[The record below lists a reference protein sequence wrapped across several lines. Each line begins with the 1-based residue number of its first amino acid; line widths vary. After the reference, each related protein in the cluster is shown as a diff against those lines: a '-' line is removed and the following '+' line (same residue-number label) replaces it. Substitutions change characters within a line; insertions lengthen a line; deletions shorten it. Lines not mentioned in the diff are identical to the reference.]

1 MSCKET
7 FIPRTKLEERLAK
20 EFGMNNKDRDTLLAL
35 SKSDEFKSWYKK
47 REDKEFNE
55 NGDGRSIYPALRR
68 YYNNKFF
75 SVNANTTIRN
85 DKGRFSSH
93 NARQLA
99 IDYII
104 GNFIDKYSKGSRY
117 VDTDETIYDEEGNE
131 VPNPNYGKLKLHR
144 FKSKDDIAQAVVDSI
159 YFIAKDAMDN
169 IIESTLP
176 ESVREDFRNLL
187 LLTDDMLEDSKEYKA
202 IISKYAKDNNSKI
215 VINDGYDLAAVL
227 SNNDKIVKIL
237 RDRYLKKSVDS
248 DYQFDY
254 SEIMRNILTNNQ
266 LATVQQMNQYAMYDE
281 LSDGI
286 ESDFLQEVYDDNRM
300 NIIVNFGEN
309 EEAEYDEENGDP
321 DDAIRQELEGKENSE
336 GDNTIAKA
344 NSHMGAFNDFMK
356 HVDNPI
362 KAYLGQLDQVDSI
375 DDMTP
380 DTNNELGLPMKMN
393 VAEVCTVLY
402 QYTNKTSPEAMRES
416 IARIARD
423 IPGMKGL
430 MKIYNDTSSNSM
442 EGLDL
447 LFSLYTN
454 FGKIPFGKS
463 QVIYD
468 GEESEVKVSN
478 ERGLR
483 INALRLTLLNEFRG
497 TGLTIDSRIAEDKV
511 SEINNLIN
519 NYNGTEESR
528 TNIIREINNYLN
540 YLLPSLTNGTVSSY
554 TLKDGADG
562 FKNNAKALIG
572 QIRTVTEDIINLQI
586 SYESLREEQ
595 REIYKEINSINIALD
610 KPFNLDYK
618 KVRELQNKRN
628 ELRKKL
634 GKLYAKDYTSKVQSS
649 IFNLSNTVIDNTLVR
664 TDLNSP
670 NIHGDMSSDIINN
683 NMMTNLINTLQNS
696 EALKNYGDEKFK
708 SEQYRLSNILVEKVD
723 DNGNI
728 INFGLFR
735 LSTIETVNEETGE
748 IIEETKYVPT
758 EYAKDLISFE
768 LFDGAINKYSG
779 VAALYSEMT
788 KSDYIA
794 TAFNEFFKEDTQNN
808 GEIKTARYF
817 TRIPS
822 DAPKTFVMRAP
833 KYDTLGLISNGVI
846 DRNHPVFKQ
855 MRNMFEQE
863 VHDAVTALSKFFV
876 IENGKIVID
885 YEQEIIDN
893 NGNKVKNPNYLKP
906 KFKQGW
912 SNETKDARKAF
923 DIYHTKTNNKTG
935 KTYFL
940 ESIDGS
946 VKDVEFRLVGRV
958 FTSDKFVISTNQK
971 NYLQELIGEGR
982 GNGVINFLY
991 GREQDGNSLNIVEN
1005 VDGTVSFSFNDNQ
1018 NKYIDEAIE
1027 NFIKDYVKDC
1037 NERFE
1042 KSHVKLDSN
1051 HNTEKD
1057 KIDFAINTFLMYNN
1071 FNDLLEGNTKFY
1083 KNSQDFLKR
1092 AKEMQASGIPYG
1104 IVSYDKRTTPNLS
1117 IINSR
1122 LSIANI
1128 IIGGRKIE
1136 LRNGFR
1142 GVTIKNTI
1150 RTSEEADR
1158 LFGTEKQGFKNSVLV
1173 QKGIID
1179 IDGAKRLKKLYSN
1192 TKTNDAQSYITLD
1205 EWIRR
1210 VTAQGQFA
1218 RYENLIRKLIDPNYK
1233 LTADEVDEFVQVQKN
1248 FYYDQHY
1255 NKELGVTAPR
1265 QIKNAEFVIIPK
1277 FVQGTD
1283 LEKVYNLMVEQDID
1297 QLNTQETSKAGK
1309 ANVLTLWDNDGVL
1322 TDEAI
1327 DDFRDALSSET
1338 SEAVELFSYNNLYK
1352 QQDVPQHMD
1361 TENKAGIQI
1370 MKKILD
1376 NIVEEYD
1383 ESGKPTGLYAKKKE
1397 LMDAYSENIKESFA
1411 KLMETLDIPLN
1422 ENGYPELEYVEN
1434 SEYEDLGHWKIKG
1447 LNYEKLFKLL
1457 KDEARRTGVNSNVS
1471 EFFELD
1477 KWGNPLMP
1485 PFMSNVSSKLES
1497 IIQSLFNNNITR
1509 QKLPGFHAA
1518 QVTGVGIANKWTI
1531 KSQEGYFEKKARQG
1545 IKTSN
1550 NLRYHPVV
1558 NGEIQAYAEVI
1569 IPKPDYLK
1577 NVDDDEALKFM
1588 QEHNSDIFIGY
1599 RIPTEGKQSV
1609 SVMKVVGFLDKSQ
1622 GSTII
1627 VPDDWVS
1634 QTGADFDVDSI
1645 YAITMT
1651 PDKDGVI
1658 RFGMDNRRHRNNL
1671 IVKNMIDIL
1680 SDPASIEEN
1689 LSCSNFKDIID
1700 ARDEILEGTP
1710 VAKQKSYRSPY
1721 NFFDQADYQ
1730 EDAMSGARLK
1740 GMSVTRDTL
1749 CSVSNTVKPFI
1760 GRPITVIYSAEK
1772 VKYEDLINA
1781 FGEENVQKSTDGKF
1795 YQVKHNTFGW
1805 SRNNR
1810 NVSGRLITAYSSQ
1823 TTAHILD
1830 AIKEGN
1836 IPNVNELTFGIYK
1849 MFPDL
1854 GSDYRTAVS
1863 FMMTPG
1869 VSRVVS
1875 FYNANRSIYAEVN
1888 TNRKNDNRQ
1897 FVMDAVRQIA
1907 VEQGIAGEFDKYS
1920 EILQKLED
1928 AYGDVIKNTFGIAD
1942 FSFVKN
1948 SSTDRN
1954 IPFNA
1959 QLQIDR
1965 IKERGVFKKTPVER
1979 LGNYKFTMT
1988 SGGAIGSDYYFGQIA
2003 SKYNV
2008 VQRHFYHGQRSET
2021 NAPYGNE
2028 EISQSDY
2035 KEGSIKVAKAAARNF
2050 GYQYATMKDDRLVRN
2065 WAQVKYA
2072 DAIFAV
2078 GEIANV
2084 GDKLFPNQK
2093 NDTRVAISPSV
2104 KGGTGYAVG
2113 MAINENKPVFVFDQN
2128 KNKWFKYDYSTN
2140 NFVETSD
2147 VVLTPN
2153 FAGIGTREINE
2164 NGKQAI
2170 EELFKNTFENHK
2182 NDEVEIN
2189 NKNNSINAIY
2199 DLLTIFQYQ
2208 YLAKTAQQVG
2218 DYARVLNPDKFG
2230 AKVTA
2235 HATRKTLN
2243 DIRRLIGD
2251 SNPILYVHN
2260 KKKVSEED
2268 VTNFINNFKG
2278 IKLVY
2283 EEDGR
2288 FANVDVSKGV
2298 LNSQKTILS
2307 NEELLYWNE
2316 QGLGEQPRILVASE
2330 RTDPAFHTDE
2340 ILDVIEGRKTVKQW
2354 GIVNGKRQVIGEL
2367 KGKDL
2372 NGLYLITKHDGLPIR
2387 RLLQTDIPKL
2397 IHFSITGLGG
2407 TQYEPG
2413 VMKYNDLLDRIGEL
2427 IEQGLDPKSITV
2439 RIDPIV
2445 PGVTKLEDI
2454 ENIIRHSSEIGIKR
2468 IRFSILDAYPNTII
2482 HMKKLGYN
2490 FDEYYNK
2497 RQNGSYEFHAK
2508 KEFIDTLTDELL
2520 KLKDKYQVTLGTC
2533 AEPCIREGISKEG
2546 CLSVNSVNEMLGTSI
2561 QDKGTNNNNQR
2572 ALCSCYGGKVDALSY
2587 DSNECASHCV
2597 YCYAKHDND
2606 ETLEYYNED
2615 GTLKNNIYTRAR
2627 INTRRLDNELDRE
2640 VVRKRLEREAKNVYS
2655 DISMIEAIYPGISD
2669 SRTDITEIYSET
2681 GEYDDASKQVL
2692 VNNKWISDYVSST
2705 GESLYPPLNYFLKY
2719 ATVTSILV
2727 EEQVFATESERFRL
2741 MINELGNYL
2750 GRNLTEQETLE
2761 FKRYILNQIYRNT
2774 EFLQENGEYGSI
2786 NNSDDVERI
2795 TGINKPIK
2803 FNFTV
2808 EDINNPTEKEKEAFR
2823 QLTPAQKVLWIKQN
2837 ARDAGIFTYLE
2848 TNLHNASQ
2856 SSVYANTQTITFNS
2870 NAIDEE
2876 SALAGMRK
2884 AWKNKIW
2891 FVKETVRD
2899 LFKYSIV
2906 AENYTISKKGIT
2918 RLMVNSIL
2926 RDTEFAK
2933 NVVTTLNNFDASGND
2948 YLNYIRGHAD
2958 KLGIPTF
2965 DTRDEVITDA
2975 FRYDIVTFDL
2985 NNKKNLGY
2993 KYKIINK
3000 KDDSFPMFIKLVDN
3014 TSGNTILM
3022 EGSRTGDYIIYHP
3035 LNKLMPNENS
3045 DFSIKESNNLYPR
3058 VEFYYEYKAY
3068 VKKCINRAENETV
3081 IFDKNVNDYKYK
3093 NANKVNLVDN
3103 VDLRELSKTNF
3114 GIKTLLD
3121 DIEKFSR
3128 DITKRG
3134 MFIRNGKLADLRPS
3148 VEEGDPNSYLTY
3160 TDSNNKQYIIKHIDT
3175 NEKRGDYSINDY
3187 LAMGKSIVMEA
3198 YDNGYTPNHEKIANE
3213 IINRFIIEK
3222 DSDIAE
3228 IVRSGI
3234 KGELAK
3240 VSDVFYVMP
3249 RTKVSMESN
3258 VGEVLHSGVIGMA
3271 NRRAIG
3277 DEEAAHKLYEMD
3289 QSGINPEN
3297 IDDIEN
3303 NIAPTV
3309 DYIHDY
3315 VKMTANNLIDHVKN
3329 FYYDSNDVSHGI
3341 DDPDFVKYLTDN
3353 PKEFNRLL
3361 NLLGDIK
3368 GFINEMNFIA
3378 KNNLDINTQDVNIQT
3393 ALNEINKIIGDL
3405 DRSELISKI
3414 NNTILEYLKNQSDD
3428 PLIINELYDYTH
3440 GYHNIGKVEDLFTDA
3455 QEAPIPLMQIV
3466 LHLATKNVRADDMK
3480 HFKNA
3485 RLFKQKVQGL
3495 IDSGHVDL
3503 NKIID
3508 ENGRIIQNYNNKL
3521 VEDYEK
3527 YKDELEAIVKN
3538 NPQGKNSE
3546 EYIKKLHEYKEWKL
3560 KNFHQEYVDEYYRE
3574 ILDAE
3579 KEIIDFNNGFLGAY
3593 RKYKELTNRRVDILS
3608 HNINGNLTQQQKDDL
3623 KQVQDEIDLL
3633 TSTTGKD
3640 HIYELIPFG
3649 LNRDSYTKD
3658 DWDAVNNSFEAAAAL
3673 DSYIKKVAK
3682 IKDKYF
3688 NKSEKDG
3695 FRETL
3700 KNKLKI
3706 VFDYESAQIPD
3717 SILANSAE
3725 YQDAKRWVELN
3736 AKLTLDPAF
3745 NKILEEAYKELGVG
3759 HLGHSFSYF
3768 NLIKARGARDI
3779 NGIVNGTKFTD
3790 KDIEDIKKE
3799 QQLDYQTGKLNGYD
3813 LGNLIQNGNESPF
3826 VWLTSFWKNMTVDGV
3841 SNSEYMRIVNN
3852 INKIIIKVYDSNTK
3866 QVNFSKTDSN
3876 GKPLLTQ
3883 KDMIDLVKLYEE
3895 LSNTQKHFDTT
3906 NGRSV
3911 HNFIEQ
3917 NVDTSIS
3924 PQQQQRFNEEK
3935 AAAEA
3940 LYGVDSTNYKLWE
3953 KINTETI
3960 DEDGETKKVPN
3971 HFIYGSIKP
3980 KNAVG
3985 NIVRDADGKI
3995 ISVTGNAEF
4004 MRWIDV
4010 KKTIA
4015 NDTIKQFVYSVP
4027 TQYYLEEKRRIY
4039 TLQPEE
4045 KEEDR
4050 QARIAEWEEK
4060 NHIFNP
4066 YTHAVEP
4073 IQCWTRRGYKG
4084 SNIGLAATTG
4094 SSAGIYSYEPRFAQ
4108 IESEIKSGKN
4118 GEPDYRN
4125 HSYVESNMFKNYKGS
4140 NSTYNNN
4147 VIGTL
4152 TDEEKQVKKEFEQ
4165 ILATY
4170 AKSSSAKRYI
4180 EDGSMPM
4187 EKKNDETHNAKWHAK
4202 QALHSFGWYYM
4213 PHNPS
4218 RWQTDI
4224 DYEHDYNP
4232 VTPGLRQ
4239 LVNDQTKEKLRIP
4252 KRSDFPNTHQGQLDY
4267 EAKKAQIESENKQ
4280 IEKDNKE
4287 ISNQL
4292 MNKNWVDI
4300 MERFIVQAGHFNSVQ
4315 ENKNLIYFGLDYLRT
4330 HNVYKHNLDS
4340 SNLNVDKHNSFGNN
4354 VNYEKEGYGEST
4366 LAVYEAFARRFIF
4379 NQFKKDQGKF
4389 TKVANILQQMSSAKY
4404 MMLNVTGGIS
4414 NVLLGESQI
4423 AMESF
4428 ANEYFSA
4435 AEWSVGKQLW
4445 INSIGS
4451 FSSHLYDDEASDIG
4465 DGLCKLFQTLEFDS
4479 ITELHED
4486 NPNAAVKWQRTRN
4499 ALYALQTIGEH
4510 FMQNGALLTMLSS
4523 HRLIQINDRLTGK
4536 QRYVA
4541 WSYDRY
4547 IRDLREQAL
4556 KNVISNPQ
4564 DFDDFVKSIKEDPN
4578 DVKDYAWRKKDLI
4591 TQFVKTLSRSE
4602 QEKFIEEKKKLEKDA
4617 KEKFEQYPTLFD
4629 QFELKDGYAEF
4640 KLGDIKDGIIL
4651 SNLNED
4657 DAYRILGEM
4666 KNKVIS
4672 VNKKIHGVYDKL
4684 GASRLEQEWYGGLV
4698 MQYHKHIWPGIMKRW
4713 RRQGYYNE
4721 DRQSTEKGAYWSI
4734 IDFLSIPYKNM
4745 KDMPDSSKSIMT
4757 GIQNYFKAAFEFL
4770 STIKLNYQLLPNYE
4784 QANIRRVLIEICAYM
4799 SAVAA
4804 SVALKLAADDDDEKD
4819 GIPYNMAIYLT
4830 DRFASETI
4838 MYTPTGAYGEA
4849 KTLWSSPIAAQ
4860 TNVSDLL
4867 ESINVLSHLIIE
4879 GDDFDPTYRSG
4890 IYAGQNKVKI
4900 LWTRN
4905 IPIVRSGM
4913 QVWRLP
4919 KNNKYYKRQSNGVN
4933 GFSDVIVNLIQED

>member
-47 REDKEFNE
+47 REGKEFDE

-117 VDTDETIYDEEGNE
+117 VDNDETIYDEEGNE
-131 VPNPNYGKLKLHR
+131 IPNPNYGKLKLHR
-144 FKSKDDIAQAVVDSI
+144 FKSKEDIAQAVVDSI

-281 LSDGI
+281 LSDGV

-309 EEAEYDEENGDP
+309 EEVEYDEENGNP

-380 DTNNELGLPMKMN
+380 DTNNELGLPVKMN

-562 FKNNAKALIG
+562 FKNNAKALIS
-572 QIRTVTEDIINLQI
+572 QIRTVTGDIINLQI

-595 REIYKEINSINIALD
+595 REIYKEINGINRALN
-610 KPFNLDYK
+610 KPFDLDYK

-649 IFNLSNTVIDNTLVR
+649 IFNLANTVIDNTLVR

-735 LSTIETVNEETGE
+735 LSTIETVDEETGE

-794 TAFNEFFKEDTQNN
+794 TAFNEFFKEDTQND

-846 DRNHPVFKQ
+846 NRNHPVFKQ

-885 YEQEIIDN
+885 YEQEIIDAR
-893 NGNKVKNPNYLKP
+893 GNKVKNPNYLKP

-923 DIYHTKTNNKTG
+923 DIYHTKTDNKTG

-958 FTSDKFVISTNQK
+958 FSSDKFVISTNQK

-1005 VDGTVSFSFNDNQ
+1005 ADGTVSFSFNDNQ
-1018 NKYIDEAIE
+1018 NKSIDEAIE

-1042 KSHVKLDSN
+1042 KSHVKLDAN

-1104 IVSYDKRTTPNLS
+1104 IVSYDKRTTPDLS

-1122 LSIANI
+1122 LSTANI
-1128 IIGGRKIE
+1128 TIGGRKIE

-1309 ANVLTLWDNDGVL
+1309 ANVLTLWNNDGAL

-1327 DDFRDALSSET
+1327 ADFRDALSSET

-1397 LMDAYSENIKESFA
+1397 LMAAYSENIKESFA

-1651 PDKDGVI
+1651 PDKEGVI

-1772 VKYEDLINA
+1772 VKYEDLVNA
-1781 FGEENVQKSTDGKF
+1781 FGEENIQKSTDGKF
-1795 YQVKHNTFGW
+1795 YKVKHNTFGW

-1888 TNRKNDNRQ
+1888 PNRKNDNRQ

-1942 FSFVKN
+1942 FSFIKN
-1948 SSTDRN
+1948 SNTDRN

-1979 LGNYKFTMT
+1979 LGDYKFTMT

-2093 NDTRVAISPSV
+2093 NDTRVAIAPSV

-2128 KNKWFKYDYSTN
+2128 KNKWFKYDYNTN
-2140 NFVETSD
+2140 NFVEISD

-2170 EELFKNTFENHK
+2170 EELFRNTFENHK

-2189 NKNNSINAIY
+2189 NKNNSINAVY

-2243 DIRRLIGD
+2243 DIRRLIGNT
-2251 SNPILYVHN
+2251 NPILYV
-2260 KKKVSEED
+2260 SEGF
-2268 VTNFINNFKG
+2268 N
-2278 IKLVY
+2278 
-2283 EEDGR
+2283 
-2288 FANVDVSKGV
+2288 
-2298 LNSQKTILS
+2298 
-2307 NEELLYWNE
+2307 
-2316 QGLGEQPRILVASE
+2316 
-2330 RTDPAFHTDE
+2330 
-2340 ILDVIEGRKTVKQW
+2340 
-2354 GIVNGKRQVIGEL
+2354 
-2367 KGKDL
+2367 
-2372 NGLYLITKHDGLPIR
+2372 TK
-2387 RLLQTDIPKL
+2387 
-2397 IHFSITGLGG
+2397 
-2407 TQYEPG
+2407 
-2413 VMKYNDLLDRIGEL
+2413 
-2427 IEQGLDPKSITV
+2427 
-2439 RIDPIV
+2439 
-2445 PGVTKLEDI
+2445 
-2454 ENIIRHSSEIGIKR
+2454 
-2468 IRFSILDAYPNTII
+2468 
-2482 HMKKLGYN
+2482 
-2490 FDEYYNK
+2490 
-2497 RQNGSYEFHAK
+2497 
-2508 KEFIDTLTDELL
+2508 
-2520 KLKDKYQVTLGTC
+2520 
-2533 AEPCIREGISKEG
+2533 
-2546 CLSVNSVNEMLGTSI
+2546 SV
-2561 QDKGTNNNNQR
+2561 
-2572 ALCSCYGGKVDALSY
+2572 
-2587 DSNECASHCV
+2587 
-2597 YCYAKHDND
+2597 
-2606 ETLEYYNED
+2606 
-2615 GTLKNNIYTRAR
+2615 
-2627 INTRRLDNELDRE
+2627 
-2640 VVRKRLEREAKNVYS
+2640 
-2655 DISMIEAIYPGISD
+2655 IEAIYPGIKSSYSD
-2669 SRTDITEIYSET
+2669 VYDLYNET
-2681 GEYDDASKQVL
+2681 GEIDESVDQIS
-2692 VNNKWISDYVSST
+2692 VNNKWIADYVSST

-2719 ATVTSILV
+2719 ATVTSTLV

-2741 MINELGNYL
+2741 MISKLGTYL

-2774 EFLQENGEYGSI
+2774 EFLQENGEYDSI

-2808 EDINNPTEKEKEAFR
+2808 EDINNPTEEEKEAFR

-2837 ARDAGIFTYLE
+2837 ARDAGIFAYLE

-2918 RLMVNSIL
+2918 RLIVNSIL

-2965 DTRDEVITDA
+2965 DTRDEIITDA
-2975 FRYDIVTFDL
+2975 FRYDTVIFDL

-3000 KDDSFPMFIKLVDN
+3000 KDDSFPTFIKLVDN

-3022 EGSRTGDYIIYHP
+3022 EGNQIGDYVIYHP

-3068 VKKCINRAENETV
+3068 VKKCINRAENET
-3081 IFDKNVNDYKYK
+3081 INFDKNVNDYKYK

-3103 VDLRELSKTNF
+3103 VDLRELSKTNL
-3114 GIKTLLD
+3114 GIKTLLG

-3213 IINRFIIEK
+3213 IINRFIVEK

-3378 KNNLDINTQDVNIQT
+3378 KNNLDINAQDVNIQT

-3414 NNTILEYLKNQSDD
+3414 NNVILEYLKNQSDD

-3508 ENGRIIQNYNNKL
+3508 ENGRIIQSYNNKL

-3649 LNRDSYTKD
+3649 LDRSSYTKD

-3673 DSYIKKVAK
+3673 DTYIKKVAK

-3779 NGIVNGTKFTD
+3779 NGIVDGTKFTD

-3841 SNSEYMRIVNN
+3841 SNSEYMRIVND

-3906 NGRSV
+3906 NGKSV
-3911 HNFIEQ
+3911 YNFIEQ

-3940 LYGVDSTNYKLWE
+3940 LYGADSTNYKLWE

-3960 DEDGETKKVPN
+3960 DEDGKIKKVPN

-3985 NIVRDADGKI
+3985 NVVRDADGKI

-4039 TLQPEE
+4039 TLQPRE

-4073 IQCWTRRGYKG
+4073 VQCWTRRGYKG
-4084 SNIGLAATTG
+4084 SNIDLAAATG

-4125 HSYVESNMFKNYKGS
+4125 HSYVEGNMFKNYKGN
-4140 NSTYNNN
+4140 NSTYNNT
-4147 VIGTL
+4147 VIRTL

-4165 ILATY
+4165 ILAAY

-4239 LVNDQTKEKLRIP
+4239 LVNDQTKEKLRLP

-4292 MNKNWVDI
+4292 MDKNWVDI

-4404 MMLNVTGGIS
+4404 MMLNITGGIS

-4657 DAYRILGEM
+4657 DAYRILGEI

>member
-47 REDKEFNE
+47 REGKEFDE

-131 VPNPNYGKLKLHR
+131 IPNPNYGKLKLHR

-215 VINDGYDLAAVL
+215 VINDGYDLAAIL

-281 LSDGI
+281 LSDGV

-300 NIIVNFGEN
+300 NIIVRFGEN

-511 SEINNLIN
+511 SEINDLIN

-562 FKNNAKALIG
+562 FKNNAKALIS

-649 IFNLSNTVIDNTLVR
+649 IFNLANTVIDNTLVR

-723 DNGNI
+723 NDGNI

-735 LSTIETVNEETGE
+735 LSTIETVDEETGE

-794 TAFNEFFKEDTQNN
+794 TAFNEFFKEDTQND

-846 DRNHPVFKQ
+846 NRNHPVFKQ
-855 MRNMFEQE
+855 MRSMFEQE

-923 DIYHTKTNNKTG
+923 DIYHTKTDNKTG

-1005 VDGTVSFSFNDNQ
+1005 ADGTVSFSFNDNQ
-1018 NKYIDEAIE
+1018 NKSIDEAIE

-1042 KSHVKLDSN
+1042 KSHVKLDAN

-1104 IVSYDKRTTPNLS
+1104 IVSYDKRTTPDLS

-1122 LSIANI
+1122 LSTANI
-1128 IIGGRKIE
+1128 TINGRKIE

-1179 IDGAKRLKKLYSN
+1179 IDGAKRLNKLYSN

-1309 ANVLTLWDNDGVL
+1309 ANVLTLWNNDGVL

-1327 DDFRDALSSET
+1327 ADFRDALSSET

-1397 LMDAYSENIKESFA
+1397 LMEAYSENIKESFA

-1434 SEYEDLGHWKIKG
+1434 SEYADLGHWKIKG

-1651 PDKDGVI
+1651 PDKDSVI

-1760 GRPITVIYSAEK
+1760 NRPITVIYSAEK

-1805 SRNNR
+1805 SKNNR

-1888 TNRKNDNRQ
+1888 PNRKNDNRQ

-1965 IKERGVFKKTPVER
+1965 IKEQGVFKKTPVE
-1979 LGNYKFTMT
+1979 G
-1988 SGGAIGSDYYFGQIA
+1988 
-2003 SKYNV
+2003 
-2008 VQRHFYHGQRSET
+2008 
-2021 NAPYGNE
+2021 
-2028 EISQSDY
+2028 
-2035 KEGSIKVAKAAARNF
+2035 
-2050 GYQYATMKDDRLVRN
+2050 
-2065 WAQVKYA
+2065 
-2072 DAIFAV
+2072 
-2078 GEIANV
+2078 
-2084 GDKLFPNQK
+2084 
-2093 NDTRVAISPSV
+2093 
-2104 KGGTGYAVG
+2104 
-2113 MAINENKPVFVFDQN
+2113 
-2128 KNKWFKYDYSTN
+2128 STN
-2140 NFVETSD
+2140 
-2147 VVLTPN
+2147 
-2153 FAGIGTREINE
+2153 
-2164 NGKQAI
+2164 K
-2170 EELFKNTFENHK
+2170 
-2182 NDEVEIN
+2182 
-2189 NKNNSINAIY
+2189 INAVY
-2199 DLLTIFQYQ
+2199 DLLAIFQYQ

-2243 DIRRLIGD
+2243 DIRRLIGNT
-2251 SNPILYVHN
+2251 NPILYV
-2260 KKKVSEED
+2260 
-2268 VTNFINNFKG
+2268 
-2278 IKLVY
+2278 
-2283 EEDGR
+2283 
-2288 FANVDVSKGV
+2288 
-2298 LNSQKTILS
+2298 
-2307 NEELLYWNE
+2307 
-2316 QGLGEQPRILVASE
+2316 GEGFD
-2330 RTDPAFHTDE
+2330 T
-2340 ILDVIEGRKTVKQW
+2340 
-2354 GIVNGKRQVIGEL
+2354 
-2367 KGKDL
+2367 
-2372 NGLYLITKHDGLPIR
+2372 
-2387 RLLQTDIPKL
+2387 
-2397 IHFSITGLGG
+2397 
-2407 TQYEPG
+2407 
-2413 VMKYNDLLDRIGEL
+2413 
-2427 IEQGLDPKSITV
+2427 KSI
-2439 RIDPIV
+2439 
-2445 PGVTKLEDI
+2445 
-2454 ENIIRHSSEIGIKR
+2454 
-2468 IRFSILDAYPNTII
+2468 
-2482 HMKKLGYN
+2482 
-2490 FDEYYNK
+2490 
-2497 RQNGSYEFHAK
+2497 
-2508 KEFIDTLTDELL
+2508 
-2520 KLKDKYQVTLGTC
+2520 
-2533 AEPCIREGISKEG
+2533 
-2546 CLSVNSVNEMLGTSI
+2546 
-2561 QDKGTNNNNQR
+2561 
-2572 ALCSCYGGKVDALSY
+2572 
-2587 DSNECASHCV
+2587 
-2597 YCYAKHDND
+2597 
-2606 ETLEYYNED
+2606 
-2615 GTLKNNIYTRAR
+2615 
-2627 INTRRLDNELDRE
+2627 
-2640 VVRKRLEREAKNVYS
+2640 
-2655 DISMIEAIYPGISD
+2655 IEAIYPGIKSSYSD
-2669 SRTDITEIYSET
+2669 VYDLYNET
-2681 GEYDDASKQVL
+2681 GEIDESVDQIS
-2692 VNNKWISDYVSST
+2692 VNNKWILDYISST

-2719 ATVTSILV
+2719 ATVTSTLV

-2750 GRNLTEQETLE
+2750 GRTLTEQETLE

-2848 TNLHNASQ
+2848 TNLHNSSQ

-2965 DTRDEVITDA
+2965 DTRDEIINDA
-2975 FRYDIVTFDL
+2975 FRYDTVTFDL

-3000 KDDSFPMFIKLVDN
+3000 KDNSFPIFIKLVDN

-3022 EGSRTGDYIIYHP
+3022 EGDQIGDYVIYHP

-3058 VEFYYEYKAY
+3058 AEFYYEYKAY

-3093 NANKVNLVDN
+3093 NANKVNIVDN
-3103 VDLRELSKTNF
+3103 VDLRELAKTNF

-3121 DIEKFSR
+3121 DIEKLSR

-3234 KGELAK
+3234 KGELSK

-3378 KNNLDINTQDVNIQT
+3378 KNNLDINAQDVNIQT

-3414 NNTILEYLKNQSDD
+3414 NNVILEYLKNQSDD

-3527 YKDELEAIVKN
+3527 YKDELEVIVKN

-3546 EYIKKLHEYKEWKL
+3546 EYINKLHEYKEWKL

-3649 LNRDSYTKD
+3649 LDRSSYTKD

-3673 DSYIKKVAK
+3673 DAYIKKVAK

-3779 NGIVNGTKFTD
+3779 NGIVDGTKFTD

-3813 LGNLIQNGNESPF
+3813 LGNLIKNCDESPF
-3826 VWLTSFWKNMTVDGV
+3826 VWLTSFWKNMTAKGI
-3841 SNSEYMRIVNN
+3841 SNAEYIKIVND

-3883 KDMIDLVKLYEE
+3883 KDMIDLVKLYED
-3895 LSNTQKHFDTT
+3895 LSYTSKFSLYY
-3906 NGRSV
+3906 NGKEVGSFLEE
-3911 HNFIEQ
+3911 H
-3917 NVDTSIS
+3917 VDFSIS

-3940 LYGVDSTNYKLWE
+3940 LYGADSINYKLWE
-3953 KINTETI
+3953 KINTITI
-3960 DEDGETKKVPN
+3960 LSGKKIPN
-3971 HFIYGSIKP
+3971 PFIYSSIKP

-3985 NIVRDADGKI
+3985 NIVRDADGRI

-4010 KKTIA
+4010 PKTIA

-4039 TLQPEE
+4039 TLQPGE

-4050 QARIAEWEEK
+4050 QVRIAEWEEK

-4084 SNIGLAATTG
+4084 SNIGLAAATG

-4125 HSYVESNMFKNYKGS
+4125 HSYVEGNMFKNYKGS
-4140 NSTYNNN
+4140 NSTYNNT

-4165 ILATY
+4165 ILAAY

-4330 HNVYKHNLDS
+4330 HNVYKHNLGS
-4340 SNLNVDKHNSFGNN
+4340 SNLNVDKHNSFGNSIS
-4354 VNYEKEGYGEST
+4354 YEKEGYGEST

-4479 ITELHED
+4479 ITELRED
-4486 NPNAAVKWQRTRN
+4486 NPDATVKWQRTRN

-4651 SNLNED
+4651 SNLDED

-4890 IYAGQNKVKI
+4890 IYAGQNKIKI

>member
-1 MSCKET
+1 
-7 FIPRTKLEERLAK
+7 
-20 EFGMNNKDRDTLLAL
+20 
-35 SKSDEFKSWYKK
+35 
-47 REDKEFNE
+47 
-55 NGDGRSIYPALRR
+55 
-68 YYNNKFF
+68 
-75 SVNANTTIRN
+75 
-85 DKGRFSSH
+85 
-93 NARQLA
+93 
-99 IDYII
+99 
-104 GNFIDKYSKGSRY
+104 
-117 VDTDETIYDEEGNE
+117 
-131 VPNPNYGKLKLHR
+131 
-144 FKSKDDIAQAVVDSI
+144 
-159 YFIAKDAMDN
+159 
-169 IIESTLP
+169 
-176 ESVREDFRNLL
+176 
-187 LLTDDMLEDSKEYKA
+187 
-202 IISKYAKDNNSKI
+202 
-215 VINDGYDLAAVL
+215 
-227 SNNDKIVKIL
+227 
-237 RDRYLKKSVDS
+237 
-248 DYQFDY
+248 
-254 SEIMRNILTNNQ
+254 
-266 LATVQQMNQYAMYDE
+266 
-281 LSDGI
+281 
-286 ESDFLQEVYDDNRM
+286 
-300 NIIVNFGEN
+300 
-309 EEAEYDEENGDP
+309 
-321 DDAIRQELEGKENSE
+321 
-336 GDNTIAKA
+336 
-344 NSHMGAFNDFMK
+344 
-356 HVDNPI
+356 
-362 KAYLGQLDQVDSI
+362 
-375 DDMTP
+375 
-380 DTNNELGLPMKMN
+380 
-393 VAEVCTVLY
+393 
-402 QYTNKTSPEAMRES
+402 
-416 IARIARD
+416 
-423 IPGMKGL
+423 
-430 MKIYNDTSSNSM
+430 
-442 EGLDL
+442 
-447 LFSLYTN
+447 
-454 FGKIPFGKS
+454 
-463 QVIYD
+463 
-468 GEESEVKVSN
+468 
-478 ERGLR
+478 
-483 INALRLTLLNEFRG
+483 
-497 TGLTIDSRIAEDKV
+497 
-511 SEINNLIN
+511 
-519 NYNGTEESR
+519 
-528 TNIIREINNYLN
+528 
-540 YLLPSLTNGTVSSY
+540 
-554 TLKDGADG
+554 
-562 FKNNAKALIG
+562 
-572 QIRTVTEDIINLQI
+572 
-586 SYESLREEQ
+586 
-595 REIYKEINSINIALD
+595 
-610 KPFNLDYK
+610 
-618 KVRELQNKRN
+618 
-628 ELRKKL
+628 
-634 GKLYAKDYTSKVQSS
+634 
-649 IFNLSNTVIDNTLVR
+649 
-664 TDLNSP
+664 
-670 NIHGDMSSDIINN
+670 
-683 NMMTNLINTLQNS
+683 
-696 EALKNYGDEKFK
+696 
-708 SEQYRLSNILVEKVD
+708 
-723 DNGNI
+723 
-728 INFGLFR
+728 
-735 LSTIETVNEETGE
+735 
-748 IIEETKYVPT
+748 
-758 EYAKDLISFE
+758 
-768 LFDGAINKYSG
+768 
-779 VAALYSEMT
+779 
-788 KSDYIA
+788 
-794 TAFNEFFKEDTQNN
+794 
-808 GEIKTARYF
+808 
-817 TRIPS
+817 
-822 DAPKTFVMRAP
+822 
-833 KYDTLGLISNGVI
+833 
-846 DRNHPVFKQ
+846 
-855 MRNMFEQE
+855 
-863 VHDAVTALSKFFV
+863 
-876 IENGKIVID
+876 
-885 YEQEIIDN
+885 
-893 NGNKVKNPNYLKP
+893 
-906 KFKQGW
+906 
-912 SNETKDARKAF
+912 
-923 DIYHTKTNNKTG
+923 
-935 KTYFL
+935 
-940 ESIDGS
+940 
-946 VKDVEFRLVGRV
+946 
-958 FTSDKFVISTNQK
+958 
-971 NYLQELIGEGR
+971 
-982 GNGVINFLY
+982 
-991 GREQDGNSLNIVEN
+991 
-1005 VDGTVSFSFNDNQ
+1005 
-1018 NKYIDEAIE
+1018 
-1027 NFIKDYVKDC
+1027 
-1037 NERFE
+1037 
-1042 KSHVKLDSN
+1042 
-1051 HNTEKD
+1051 
-1057 KIDFAINTFLMYNN
+1057 MYNN

-1104 IVSYDKRTTPNLS
+1104 IVSYDKRTTPDLS

-1122 LSIANI
+1122 LSTANI
-1128 IIGGRKIE
+1128 IINGRKIE

-1179 IDGAKRLKKLYSN
+1179 VDGAKRLKKLYSN

-1309 ANVLTLWDNDGVL
+1309 ANVLTLWNNDGAL

-1327 DDFRDALSSET
+1327 TDFRDALSSET

-1383 ESGKPTGLYAKKKE
+1383 KSGKPTGLYAKKKE
-1397 LMDAYSENIKESFA
+1397 LMAAYSENIKESFA

-1434 SEYEDLGHWKIKG
+1434 PEYADLGHWKIKG

-1588 QEHNSDIFIGY
+1588 QEYNSDIFIGY

-1645 YAITMT
+1645 YAITMI

-1658 RFGMDNRRHRNNL
+1658 GFGMDNRRHRNNL

-1760 GRPITVIYSAEK
+1760 SRPITVIYSAEK
-1772 VKYEDLINA
+1772 VKYEDLVNV
-1781 FGEENVQKSTDGKF
+1781 FGENNVQKSTDEKF
-1795 YQVKHNTFGW
+1795 YKVTHNTFGW
-1805 SRNNR
+1805 SKNNR

-1888 TNRKNDNRQ
+1888 PNRKNDNRQ

-1928 AYGDVIKNTFGIAD
+1928 AYGDIIKNTFGIAD

-1948 SSTDRN
+1948 SNTDRN

-1965 IKERGVFKKTPVER
+1965 IKEHGVFKKTPIER

-2050 GYQYATMKDDRLVRN
+2050 GYQYATMRDDRLVRN

-2093 NDTRVAISPSV
+2093 NDTRVAIAPSV

-2170 EELFKNTFENHK
+2170 EELFRNTFENHK

-2189 NKNNSINAIY
+2189 NKNNSINAVY

-2243 DIRRLIGD
+2243 DIRRLIGNT
-2251 SNPILYVHN
+2251 NPILYV
-2260 KKKVSEED
+2260 SEGFD
-2268 VTNFINNFKG
+2268 T
-2278 IKLVY
+2278 
-2283 EEDGR
+2283 
-2288 FANVDVSKGV
+2288 
-2298 LNSQKTILS
+2298 
-2307 NEELLYWNE
+2307 
-2316 QGLGEQPRILVASE
+2316 
-2330 RTDPAFHTDE
+2330 
-2340 ILDVIEGRKTVKQW
+2340 
-2354 GIVNGKRQVIGEL
+2354 
-2367 KGKDL
+2367 
-2372 NGLYLITKHDGLPIR
+2372 
-2387 RLLQTDIPKL
+2387 
-2397 IHFSITGLGG
+2397 
-2407 TQYEPG
+2407 
-2413 VMKYNDLLDRIGEL
+2413 
-2427 IEQGLDPKSITV
+2427 KSI
-2439 RIDPIV
+2439 
-2445 PGVTKLEDI
+2445 
-2454 ENIIRHSSEIGIKR
+2454 
-2468 IRFSILDAYPNTII
+2468 
-2482 HMKKLGYN
+2482 
-2490 FDEYYNK
+2490 
-2497 RQNGSYEFHAK
+2497 
-2508 KEFIDTLTDELL
+2508 
-2520 KLKDKYQVTLGTC
+2520 
-2533 AEPCIREGISKEG
+2533 
-2546 CLSVNSVNEMLGTSI
+2546 
-2561 QDKGTNNNNQR
+2561 
-2572 ALCSCYGGKVDALSY
+2572 
-2587 DSNECASHCV
+2587 
-2597 YCYAKHDND
+2597 
-2606 ETLEYYNED
+2606 
-2615 GTLKNNIYTRAR
+2615 
-2627 INTRRLDNELDRE
+2627 
-2640 VVRKRLEREAKNVYS
+2640 
-2655 DISMIEAIYPGISD
+2655 IEAIYPGIKSSYSD
-2669 SRTDITEIYSET
+2669 VYNLYNET
-2681 GEYDDASKQVL
+2681 GEIDESVDQIS
-2692 VNNKWISDYVSST
+2692 VNNKWIADYISST

-2719 ATVTSILV
+2719 ATVTSTLV
-2727 EEQVFATESERFRL
+2727 EEQVFDTESERFRL
-2741 MINELGNYL
+2741 MISKLGTYL

-2774 EFLQENGEYGSI
+2774 EFLQKNGKYGFI

-2837 ARDAGIFTYLE
+2837 ARDAGIFSYLE

-2906 AENYTISKKGIT
+2906 AENYTISRKGIT
-2918 RLMVNSIL
+2918 RLIVNSIL

-2965 DTRDEVITDA
+2965 DTRDELITDA
-2975 FRYDIVTFDL
+2975 FHYDTIIFDL

-3093 NANKVNLVDN
+3093 NANKVNIVDN
-3103 VDLRELSKTNF
+3103 VDLRELAKTNF

-3148 VEEGDPNSYLTY
+3148 VEEGDPNSYIPY

-3175 NEKRGDYSINDY
+3175 NEPRGDYSINDY

-3234 KGELAK
+3234 KGELEK
-3240 VSDVFYVMP
+3240 VRDVFYVMP

-3378 KNNLDINTQDVNIQT
+3378 KNNLDINAQDVNIQT

-3428 PLIINELYDYTH
+3428 PLIINELYDYTN

-3521 VEDYEK
+3521 IEDYEK

-3649 LNRDSYTKD
+3649 LDRSSYTKD

-3673 DSYIKKVAK
+3673 DAYIKKVAK

-3706 VFDYESAQIPD
+3706 VFDYENAQIPD

-3725 YQDAKRWVELN
+3725 YKDAKRWVELN
-3736 AKLTLDPAF
+3736 AKLTLDPSF

-3759 HLGHSFSYF
+3759 HLGHSFDYF
-3768 NLIKARGARDI
+3768 NLVKARGARDI
-3779 NGIVNGTKFTD
+3779 NGIVDGTNFTND
-3790 KDIEDIKKE
+3790 DIKTIKKE

-3841 SNSEYMRIVNN
+3841 SNSEYMRIVND

-3883 KDMIDLVKLYEE
+3883 KDMIKLVDLYEE

-3940 LYGVDSTNYKLWE
+3940 LYGADSTNYKLWE

-3980 KNAVG
+3980 KNAFG

-4004 MRWIDV
+4004 MRWIDIP
-4010 KKTIA
+4010 KTIA

-4039 TLQPEE
+4039 TLQPGE

-4084 SNIGLAATTG
+4084 SNIGLAAATG

-4125 HSYVESNMFKNYKGS
+4125 HSYVEGNMFKNYKGN
-4140 NSTYNNN
+4140 NSTYNNTI
-4147 VIGTL
+4147 IGTL

-4165 ILATY
+4165 ILDAY

-4239 LVNDQTKEKLRIP
+4239 LVNDQTKEKLRLP

-4292 MNKNWVDI
+4292 MDKNWVDI

-4340 SNLNVDKHNSFGNN
+4340 SNLNVDKHNSFGNS

-4479 ITELHED
+4479 ITELRED

-4556 KNVISNPQ
+4556 RNVISNPQ
-4564 DFDDFVKSIKEDPN
+4564 DFDNFVKSIKEDPN

-4591 TQFVKTLSRSE
+4591 TQFVKTLSRRE

-4657 DAYRILGEM
+4657 DAYRILGEI

-4684 GASRLEQEWYGGLV
+4684 GASRIEQEWYGGLV

-4745 KDMPDSSKSIMT
+4745 KDMSDSSKSIMT

>member
-47 REDKEFNE
+47 REGKEFDE

-144 FKSKDDIAQAVVDSI
+144 FNSKEDIAQAVVDSI
-159 YFIAKDAMDN
+159 YFIAKDSMDN
-169 IIESTLP
+169 VIESTLP

-202 IISKYAKDNNSKI
+202 IISKYAKDNTSKI
-215 VINDGYDLAAVL
+215 VINDGYDLAAIF

-321 DDAIRQELEGKENSE
+321 DDAVRQELEGKENSE

-402 QYTNKTSPEAMRES
+402 QYVNKTSPEAMRES

-511 SEINNLIN
+511 SEINDLIN

-595 REIYKEINSINIALD
+595 REIYKEINGINRALN
-610 KPFNLDYK
+610 KPFDLDYK

-628 ELRKKL
+628 ELRNKL

-649 IFNLSNTVIDNTLVR
+649 IFNLANTVIDNTLVR

-735 LSTIETVNEETGE
+735 LSTIETVDEETGE

-794 TAFNEFFKEDTQNN
+794 TAFNEFFKEDTQND

-846 DRNHPVFKQ
+846 DRTHPVFKQ

-885 YEQEIIDN
+885 YEQEIIDA

-923 DIYHTKTNNKTG
+923 DIYHTKTDNKTG

-958 FTSDKFVISTNQK
+958 FSSDKFVISTNQK

-991 GREQDGNSLNIVEN
+991 GREQDGNGLNIVEN
-1005 VDGTVSFSFNDNQ
+1005 ADGTVSFSFNDNQ
-1018 NKYIDEAIE
+1018 NKSIDEAIE
-1027 NFIKDYVKDC
+1027 NFIKDYIKDC

-1042 KSHVKLDSN
+1042 KSHVKLDAN

-1104 IVSYDKRTTPNLS
+1104 IVSYDKRTTPDLS

-1122 LSIANI
+1122 LSTANI
-1128 IIGGRKIE
+1128 TIGGRKIE

-1179 IDGAKRLKKLYSN
+1179 IDIAKRLKKLYSN

-1327 DDFRDALSSET
+1327 ADFKDALSSET

-1658 RFGMDNRRHRNNL
+1658 RFGMDNRIHRNNL

-1805 SRNNR
+1805 SKNNR

-1888 TNRKNDNRQ
+1888 PNRKNDNRQ

-1942 FSFVKN
+1942 FSFIKN
-1948 SSTDRN
+1948 STTDKN

-1965 IKERGVFKKTPVER
+1965 IKERGVFKKTPVE
-1979 LGNYKFTMT
+1979 
-1988 SGGAIGSDYYFGQIA
+1988 
-2003 SKYNV
+2003 
-2008 VQRHFYHGQRSET
+2008 
-2021 NAPYGNE
+2021 
-2028 EISQSDY
+2028 
-2035 KEGSIKVAKAAARNF
+2035 
-2050 GYQYATMKDDRLVRN
+2050 
-2065 WAQVKYA
+2065 
-2072 DAIFAV
+2072 
-2078 GEIANV
+2078 
-2084 GDKLFPNQK
+2084 
-2093 NDTRVAISPSV
+2093 
-2104 KGGTGYAVG
+2104 GT
-2113 MAINENKPVFVFDQN
+2113 
-2128 KNKWFKYDYSTN
+2128 T
-2140 NFVETSD
+2140 
-2147 VVLTPN
+2147 
-2153 FAGIGTREINE
+2153 
-2164 NGKQAI
+2164 
-2170 EELFKNTFENHK
+2170 
-2182 NDEVEIN
+2182 
-2189 NKNNSINAIY
+2189 SINTINAVY

-2243 DIRRLIGD
+2243 DIRKLVGN
-2251 SNPILYVHN
+2251 SNPILYV
-2260 KKKVSEED
+2260 
-2268 VTNFINNFKG
+2268 
-2278 IKLVY
+2278 
-2283 EEDGR
+2283 
-2288 FANVDVSKGV
+2288 
-2298 LNSQKTILS
+2298 
-2307 NEELLYWNE
+2307 
-2316 QGLGEQPRILVASE
+2316 GEGFD
-2330 RTDPAFHTDE
+2330 T
-2340 ILDVIEGRKTVKQW
+2340 
-2354 GIVNGKRQVIGEL
+2354 
-2367 KGKDL
+2367 
-2372 NGLYLITKHDGLPIR
+2372 
-2387 RLLQTDIPKL
+2387 
-2397 IHFSITGLGG
+2397 
-2407 TQYEPG
+2407 
-2413 VMKYNDLLDRIGEL
+2413 
-2427 IEQGLDPKSITV
+2427 KSI
-2439 RIDPIV
+2439 
-2445 PGVTKLEDI
+2445 
-2454 ENIIRHSSEIGIKR
+2454 
-2468 IRFSILDAYPNTII
+2468 
-2482 HMKKLGYN
+2482 
-2490 FDEYYNK
+2490 
-2497 RQNGSYEFHAK
+2497 
-2508 KEFIDTLTDELL
+2508 
-2520 KLKDKYQVTLGTC
+2520 
-2533 AEPCIREGISKEG
+2533 
-2546 CLSVNSVNEMLGTSI
+2546 
-2561 QDKGTNNNNQR
+2561 
-2572 ALCSCYGGKVDALSY
+2572 
-2587 DSNECASHCV
+2587 
-2597 YCYAKHDND
+2597 
-2606 ETLEYYNED
+2606 
-2615 GTLKNNIYTRAR
+2615 
-2627 INTRRLDNELDRE
+2627 
-2640 VVRKRLEREAKNVYS
+2640 
-2655 DISMIEAIYPGISD
+2655 IEAIYPGIKSSYND
-2669 SRTDITEIYSET
+2669 VYDLYRET
-2681 GEYDDASKQVL
+2681 GEIDESVDQIS

-2719 ATVTSILV
+2719 ATVTSTLV

-2741 MINELGNYL
+2741 MISKLGTYL

-2786 NNSDDVERI
+2786 NNYDDVERI

-2808 EDINNPTEKEKEAFR
+2808 EDINNPTEEEKEAFR

-2837 ARDAGIFTYLE
+2837 ARDAGIFAYLE

-2906 AENYTISKKGIT
+2906 AENYTISRKGIT

-2933 NVVTTLNNFDASGND
+2933 NVVTTLNNFGASGND

-2958 KLGIPTF
+2958 KLGILTF

-3068 VKKCINRAENETV
+3068 IKKCINRAENETI

-3093 NANKVNLVDN
+3093 NANKVNIVDN
-3103 VDLRELSKTNF
+3103 VDLRELAKTNL
-3114 GIKTLLD
+3114 GIKALLD
-3121 DIEKFSR
+3121 NIEKLSS

-3148 VEEGDPNSYLTY
+3148 VEEGDPNSYIPY

-3329 FYYDSNDVSHGI
+3329 FYYDSNDISHGI

-3378 KNNLDINTQDVNIQT
+3378 KNNLDINAQDVNIQT

-3485 RLFKQKVQGL
+3485 RLFKQKVKGL

-3508 ENGRIIQNYNNKL
+3508 ENGRIIQSYNNKL

-3649 LNRDSYTKD
+3649 LDRNSYTKD

-3706 VFDYESAQIPD
+3706 VFDYENAQIPD

-3745 NKILEEAYKELGVG
+3745 NKMLEEAYKELGVG

-3779 NGIVNGTKFTD
+3779 NGIVDGTKFTD

-3841 SNSEYMRIVNN
+3841 TNSEYMRIVND

-3866 QVNFSKTDSN
+3866 QVNFTKTDSN

-3883 KDMIDLVKLYEE
+3883 KDMIDLVSLYEE

-3940 LYGVDSTNYKLWE
+3940 LYGVDSINYKLWE

-3985 NIVRDADGKI
+3985 NIVRDADDKI

-4010 KKTIA
+4010 QKTIA

-4039 TLQPEE
+4039 TQQPGE

-4050 QARIAEWEEK
+4050 QVRIAEWEEK

-4084 SNIGLAATTG
+4084 SNIGLAAATG

-4125 HSYVESNMFKNYKGS
+4125 HSYVEGNMFKNYKGS

-4165 ILATY
+4165 ILAVY
-4170 AKSSSAKRYI
+4170 AKNSSAKRYI

-4239 LVNDQTKEKLRIP
+4239 LINDQTKEKLRLP
-4252 KRSDFPNTHQGQLDY
+4252 KRSDFPNTKQGQLDY

-4292 MNKNWVDI
+4292 MDKNWVDI

-4330 HNVYKHNLDS
+4330 HNVYKHNLGS
-4340 SNLNVDKHNSFGNN
+4340 SNLNVDKHNSFGNS

-4451 FSSHLYDDEASDIG
+4451 FSSHLYDNEASDIG

-4479 ITELHED
+4479 ITELRED
-4486 NPNAAVKWQRTRN
+4486 NPDAAVKWQRTRN

-4564 DFDDFVKSIKEDPN
+4564 DFDNFVKSIKEDPN

-4640 KLGDIKDGIIL
+4640 KLGDIKNGIIL

-4657 DAYRILGEM
+4657 DAYRILGEI

-4721 DRQSTEKGAYWSI
+4721 DRQSNEKGAYWSI

-4900 LWTRN
+4900 LLTRN